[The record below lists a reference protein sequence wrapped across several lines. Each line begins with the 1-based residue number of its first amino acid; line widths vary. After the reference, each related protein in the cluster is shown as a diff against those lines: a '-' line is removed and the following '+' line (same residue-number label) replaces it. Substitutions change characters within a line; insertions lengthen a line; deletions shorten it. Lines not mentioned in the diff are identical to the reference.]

1 MAKQLVNCH
10 SGNSKIKSPTKG
22 EKIMAQTKIIYEKF
36 GPTGKSTCRE
46 VYSGNISE
54 YAAQRMLEQRHPG
67 CTIVIIEVIPQ

>member
-1 MAKQLVNCH
+1 
-10 SGNSKIKSPTKG
+10 
-22 EKIMAQTKIIYEKF
+22 MAQTKIIYEKF